1 MLDFKWFGF
10 VGTIYIILTL
20 ICRTME
26 STFLTAADVALMQS
40 IGVTQVMKVGWY
52 SLPAPNMNI
61 FSGLMRILDF
71 SEYNDILF
79 TGNAQIIYYILA
91 CVSFM
96 VALFL
101 AIQLLAIAVNA
112 IRSVL

>member
-1 MLDFKWFGF
+1 MDFKWIGF
-10 VGTIYIILTL
+10 LGTIYIILTV

-26 STFLTAADVALMQS
+26 STFMTAADVALLQDL
-40 IGVTQVMKVGWY
+40 GVTQVMKIGWY
-52 SLPAPNMNI
+52 SLPAPNLNI

-71 SEYNDILF
+71 SEYNAILF

-96 VALFL
+96 VAVFL
-101 AIQLLAIAVNA
+101 ALQLLSIAVNA
-112 IRSVL
+112 IRSIL